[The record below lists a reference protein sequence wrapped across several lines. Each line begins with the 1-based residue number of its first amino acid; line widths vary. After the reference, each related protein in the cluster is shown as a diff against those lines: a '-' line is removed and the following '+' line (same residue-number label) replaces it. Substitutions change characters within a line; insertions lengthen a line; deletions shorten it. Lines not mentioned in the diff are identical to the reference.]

1 MAAGAGVI
9 APNPAL
15 AVAPKKGYIGRN
27 LQFSYDPF
35 ESGAP
40 GDPLFFI
47 T

>member
-1 MAAGAGVI
+1 VGSSTSFPW
-9 APNPAL
+9 PNLAL
-15 AVAPKKGYIGRN
+15 AVPPEKVYIGRN
-27 LQFSYDPF
+27 LQFSYRPF